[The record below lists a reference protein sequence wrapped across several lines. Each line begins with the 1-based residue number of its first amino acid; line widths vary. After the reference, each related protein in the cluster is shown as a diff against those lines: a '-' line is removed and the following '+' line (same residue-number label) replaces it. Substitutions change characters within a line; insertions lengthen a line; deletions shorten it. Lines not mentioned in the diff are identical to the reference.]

1 MHASAALHRPSA
13 LARFFEA
20 CHHREVG
27 ALLKRLIQDAADRH
41 TWTTITPPR
50 QTMAFDATINGVGVS
65 FAGVFARTNLTPM
78 AMPAATL
85 ANRPEHVLLVPQE
98 LSQEFFRSNSVV
110 MSTRTARDDCCARML
125 SPMISMGVST
135 MHLLV
140 RPVLSLSP
148 QVLPSAS
155 FIIDLPVPTFST
167 CVCPYSS

>member
-1 MHASAALHRPSA
+1 MLGGPAVG
-13 LARFFEA
+13 ARFFEA
-20 CHHREVG
+20 RHDREVG
-27 ALLKRLIQDAADRH
+27 ALLKRDSNAADHH

-50 QTMAFDATINGVGVS
+50 QTMAFDATINGEGVS

-85 ANRPEHVLLVPQE
+85 ANRPEQHALLVPQE